1 MALLSS
7 MTENQIIQYHREVK
21 YLTAQQDEIYEI
33 IAKLFG
39 DDETNSKDW
48 VFDYLF
54 NDDSPENLIKFLKE
68 CNKITD

>member
-21 YLTAQQDEIYEI
+21 YLSAQQDAVYEI
-33 IAKLFG
+33 IAKLFD

-54 NDDSPENLIKFLKE
+54 NDENPQNLIKFLKD